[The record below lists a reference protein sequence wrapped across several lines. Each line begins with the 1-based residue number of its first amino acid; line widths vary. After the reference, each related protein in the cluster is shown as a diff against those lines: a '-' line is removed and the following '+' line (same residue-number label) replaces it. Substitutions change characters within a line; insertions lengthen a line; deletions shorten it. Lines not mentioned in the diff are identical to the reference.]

1 MNKRNRKHH
10 FIIFCTLFIMC
21 TALCSFG
28 CAADI
33 PDEIKVAFGK
43 FYFFSLLYIIFFL
56 GVYPFILMNHIS
68 DFSCGLIIGFL
79 TVFYVYMILDTK
91 KKVKKFVSTYYYVL
105 IFIVLLSISFS
116 VVKYFIWLEIWCIFC
131 IIHVIIV

>member
-1 MNKRNRKHH
+1 MKKQINKKKKD
-10 FIIFCTLFIMC
+10 ISKEMYK
-21 TALCSFG
+21 A
-28 CAADI
+28 I

-56 GVYPFILMNHIS
+56 GVYPFILIKHIS
-68 DFSCGLIIGFL
+68 DFSCGLIIGFF
-79 TVFYVYMILDTK
+79 TIFYVYMILDTK

-116 VVKYFIWLEIWCIFC
+116 VVKYFI
-131 IIHVIIV
+131 

>member
-1 MNKRNRKHH
+1 MKKQINKKKKD
-10 FIIFCTLFIMC
+10 ISKEMYK
-21 TALCSFG
+21 A
-28 CAADI
+28 I

-56 GVYPFILMNHIS
+56 GVYPFILINHIS